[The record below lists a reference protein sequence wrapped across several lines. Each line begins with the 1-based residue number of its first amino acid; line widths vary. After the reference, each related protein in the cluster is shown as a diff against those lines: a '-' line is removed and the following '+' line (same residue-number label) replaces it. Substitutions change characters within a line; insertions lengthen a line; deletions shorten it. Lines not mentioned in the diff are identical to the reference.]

1 MGRLPRID
9 QSLKHGLPLTNSA
22 LISERAKATLG
33 RQAQF
38 RDNALTS
45 FSIMGRPAAGTFL
58 HRTMTGSSQAWYFA
72 AGTRTHPAART

>member
-33 RQAQF
+33 RQAPF

-58 HRTMTGSSQAWYFA
+58 HRTMTGPSHRLVFRGWNP
-72 AGTRTHPAART
+72 THPAART